1 MQSFLKKCDIIA
13 LTWND
18 SVLYKYGIS
27 PNKIFDYMYAAKPIL
42 QAVVAGN
49 DIPRDANCGITCA
62 TTPDAI
68 KESLLSLYSLSDEE
82 KRTLGKNGHK
92 YVLENHTYEVLA
104 DNFIKILEK

>member
-1 MQSFLKKCDIIA
+1 
-13 LTWND
+13 
-18 SVLYKYGIS
+18 
-27 PNKIFDYMYAAKPIL
+27 MYSAKPIL

-49 DIPRDANCGITCA
+49 DIPRDANCGITCT
-62 TTPDAI
+62 TTPEAI
-68 KESLLSLYSLSDEE
+68 KEALLSLYSLSDEE